1 MELGSSYTYPGLQV
15 SKCGK
20 LFYRGQQLQLHTNH
34 SLSTRGPIA
43 YVTID
48 GRARQVS
55 VASMVYEV
63 WVLDGKY
70 NRTMFLEFIDGN
82 TNNCHADNLRRVTKK
97 RNKPRDYLDESYD
110 GSWLNGGD
118 GIYI

>member
-20 LFYRGQQLQLHTNH
+20 LFFKNEKLQVHTNH
-34 SLSTRGPIA
+34 SYSTRGPVV
-43 YVTID
+43 YLTLD

-63 WVLDGKY
+63 WHLDGKY
-70 NRTMFLEFIDGN
+70 QRTMHLEFIDG
-82 TNNCHADNLRRVTKK
+82 KK
-97 RNKPRDYLDESYD
+97 EVIKTLERNK
-110 GSWLNGGD
+110 
-118 GIYI
+118 